1 VPEFARTTTVGQLL
15 EAKGKDLSLE
25 LLSGKKSLCR
35 EIVKASVNRPGLAL
49 DGHLENFRAEIV
61 QIIGRGEYAFCA
73 KLPPRTLKTNF
84 KKMLCTDTAV
94 PCVIVTAG
102 MKVLNGISQA
112 CKEAGVPLLT
122 TSLDTST
129 FVSELI
135 AYLDDCTSPR
145 THVHGVL
152 VKVSGL
158 GVLIRGDAGIGKS
171 ECALE
176 LIKRGHILVAD
187 DVVEIQ
193 RRRGGVLAGS
203 CPPMLQHYMEV
214 RGLGILD
221 VELLFGVGSAMDSS
235 PIEMEVNLITPADG
249 FMDRLGIEQQKTAI
263 LGTEI
268 NSLTIPV
275 TPGRNLAVLIEVA
288 ALNQRLKG
296 QGIITAQEFN
306 RKLLQ
311 RMKGQKNAAKQKR

>member
-1 VPEFARTTTVGQLL
+1 MPQFERVITVKQFF
-15 EAKGKDLSLE
+15 EDKGKDLSLE
-25 LLSGKKSLCR
+25 LISGKESLSR
-35 EIVKASVNRPGLAL
+35 EITKAGVNRPGLAL
-49 DGHLENFRAEIV
+49 DGHLENYRAEII

-73 KLPPRTLKTNF
+73 NLPTVKLKKNF
-84 KKMLCTDTAV
+84 LKMLATDSV

-102 MKVLNGISQA
+102 MRILTGIASA
-112 CKEAGVPLLT
+112 CRQRNVPLFT
-122 TSLDTST
+122 TSIDTAT

-135 AYLDDCTSPR
+135 AYLDDWLAPR
-145 THVHGVL
+145 THLHGVL
-152 VKVSGL
+152 VKVSGM

-187 DVVEIQ
+187 DVVEM
-193 RRRGGVLAGS
+193 RRMHGGRLVGS
-203 CPPMLQHYMEV
+203 CPPMLKHYMEV

-221 VELLFGVGSAMDSS
+221 IELLFGIGSSVDSTS
-235 PIEMEVNLITPADG
+235 IEMEVNLIAPNNG
-249 FMDRLGIEQQKTAI
+249 FVERLGIEQQTVDI
-263 LGTEI
+263 LGTQV

-296 QGIITAQEFN
+296 HGIITAKEFN
-306 RKLLQ
+306 KKLLAK
-311 RMKGQKNAAKQKR
+311 MKGCKNGAK

>member
-1 VPEFARTTTVGQLL
+1 VRNSHT
-15 EAKGKDLSLE
+15 
-25 LLSGKKSLCR
+25 
-35 EIVKASVNRPGLAL
+35 NAL
-49 DGHLENFRAEIV
+49 KQISRAD
-61 QIIGRGEYAFCA
+61 
-73 KLPPRTLKTNF
+73 K
-84 KKMLCTDTAV
+84 V

-102 MKVLNGISQA
+102 MKVLPAIKQA
-112 CKEAGVPLLT
+112 CQEEKVPLLT
-122 TSLDTST
+122 TSMDTSS
-129 FVSELI
+129 FISELI
-135 AYLDDCTSPR
+135 AYLDDNTSPR

-193 RRRGGVLAGS
+193 KMRGGHLVGS

-221 VELLFGVGSAMDSS
+221 IELLFGIGSSIESA
-235 PIEMEVNLITPADG
+235 PIEMEVNLIAPTG
-249 FMDRLGIEQQKTAI
+249 SIDRLGIEQQKDNI
-263 LGTEI
+263 LGVEI
-268 NSLTIPV
+268 NALTIPV

-288 ALNQRLKG
+288 ALNQRLKS
-296 QGIITAQEFN
+296 QGISSAKEFSK
-306 RKLLQ
+306 KLLKQ
-311 RMKGQKNAAKQKR
+311 MKDGKGLKNEK

>member
-1 VPEFARTTTVGQLL
+1 MPEFARTITVEQLL
-15 EAKGKDLSLE
+15 EAKGKELSLQ
-25 LLSGKKSLCR
+25 LLCGKKNLNR
-35 EIVKASVNRPGLAL
+35 EIIKATVNRPGLAL
-49 DGHLENFRAEIV
+49 DGHLENYRAEII

-73 KLPPRTLKTNF
+73 KLPYDSLKENF
-84 KKMLCTDTAV
+84 KKMVESDSV

-102 MKVLNGISQA
+102 MKVLPAIRQA
-112 CKEAGVPLLT
+112 CKENDVPLLT

-135 AYLDDCTSPR
+135 AYLDDCISPR
-145 THVHGVL
+145 THIHGVL

-187 DVVEIQ
+187 DVVEVQ
-193 RRRGGVLAGS
+193 RRRGHVLVGS

-221 VELLFGVGSAMDSS
+221 IELLFGVGSSIES
-235 PIEMEVNLITPADG
+235 TTIEMEVNLVAPTGTI
-249 FMDRLGIEQQKTAI
+249 DRVGIEQQKTTI
-263 LGTEI
+263 LGAEV

-296 QGIITAQEFN
+296 QGISSAKEFN
-306 RKLLQ
+306 KKLLDK
-311 RMKGQKNAAKQKR
+311 MKGKKNGVK

>member
-1 VPEFARTTTVGQLL
+1 VPEFSRTITVAQLL
-15 EAKGKDLSLE
+15 ETKGKDLSLE
-25 LLSGKKSLCR
+25 VFCGGRYLAR
-35 EIVKASVNRPGLAL
+35 EITRPSLNRPGLAL
-49 DGHLENFRAEIV
+49 DGHLENYRAEII

-73 KLPPRTLKTNF
+73 NLPQPKLKANF
-84 KKMLCTDTAV
+84 RKMLSPGTV

-102 MKVLNGISQA
+102 MKVLPGICAA
-112 CKEAGVPLLT
+112 CREMKVPLLS
-122 TSLDTST
+122 TSLDTAT

-135 AYLDDCTSPR
+135 AYLDDCLSPR

-158 GVLIRGDAGIGKS
+158 GILIRGDAGIGKS

-187 DVVEIQ
+187 DVVEIR
-193 RRRGGVLAGS
+193 RRRGGRLVGT
-203 CPPMLQHYMEV
+203 CPSMLKHYMEV

-221 VELLFGVGSAMDSS
+221 VEMLFGVGSSMDSS
-235 PIEMEVNLITPADG
+235 EVEMEVNLITPSDG
-249 FMDRLGIEQQKTAI
+249 FIDRLGMDQQTTHI
-263 LGTEI
+263 LGAEI
-268 NSLTIPV
+268 SSLTIPV

-296 QGIITAQEFN
+296 QGIITAKEFN
-306 RKLLQ
+306 RKLMSK
-311 RMKGQKNAAKQKR
+311 MKEKNGK

>member
-1 VPEFARTTTVGQLL
+1 MPEFARTITVEQLL
-15 EAKGKDLSLE
+15 EAKGKELSLQ
-25 LLSGKKSLCR
+25 LLCGKKNLNR
-35 EIVKASVNRPGLAL
+35 EITKATVNRPGLAL
-49 DGHLENFRAEIV
+49 DGHLENYRAEII

-73 KLPPRTLKTNF
+73 KLPYDALKENF
-84 KKMLCTDTAV
+84 KKMVESDGV

-102 MKVLNGISQA
+102 MKVLPAIRQA
-112 CKEAGVPLLT
+112 CKEKDVPLLT

-135 AYLDDCTSPR
+135 AYLDDCISPR
-145 THVHGVL
+145 THIHGVL

-158 GVLIRGDAGIGKS
+158 GVLIRGDEGIGKS

-187 DVVEIQ
+187 DVVEVQ
-193 RRRGGVLAGS
+193 RRRGHVLMGS

-221 VELLFGVGSAMDSS
+221 IELLFGVGSSIES
-235 PIEMEVNLITPADG
+235 TTIEMEVNLVAPTGTI
-249 FMDRLGIEQQKTAI
+249 DRVGIEQQKATI
-263 LGTEI
+263 LGAEV

-296 QGIITAQEFN
+296 QGISSAKEFN
-306 RKLLQ
+306 KKLLDK
-311 RMKGQKNAAKQKR
+311 MKGKKNGTK

>member
-1 VPEFARTTTVGQLL
+1 MPEFARTITVEQLL
-15 EAKGKDLSLE
+15 EAKGKELSLQ
-25 LLSGKKSLCR
+25 LLCGKKNLNR
-35 EIVKASVNRPGLAL
+35 EITKATVNRPGLAL
-49 DGHLENFRAEIV
+49 DGHLENYRAEII

-73 KLPPRTLKTNF
+73 KLPYDALKENF
-84 KKMLCTDTAV
+84 KKMVESDGV

-102 MKVLNGISQA
+102 MKVLPAIRQA
-112 CKEAGVPLLT
+112 CKEKDVPLLT

-135 AYLDDCTSPR
+135 AYLDDCISPR
-145 THVHGVL
+145 THIHGVL

-187 DVVEIQ
+187 DVVEVQ
-193 RRRGGVLAGS
+193 RRRGHVLMGS

-221 VELLFGVGSAMDSS
+221 IELLFGVGSSIES
-235 PIEMEVNLITPADG
+235 TTIEMEVNLVAPTGTI
-249 FMDRLGIEQQKTAI
+249 DRVGIEQQKATI
-263 LGTEI
+263 LGAEV

-296 QGIITAQEFN
+296 QGISSAKEFN
-306 RKLLQ
+306 KKLLDK
-311 RMKGQKNAAKQKR
+311 MKGKKNGTK

>member
-1 VPEFARTTTVGQLL
+1 MPEFARTITVGQLL
-15 EAKGKDLSLE
+15 EAKGKDLDLG
-25 LLSGKKSLCR
+25 LLSGKRNLKR
-35 EIVKASVNRPGLAL
+35 EITRASVNRPGLAL
-49 DGHLENFRAEIV
+49 DGHLENFRADIV

-73 KLPPRTLKTNF
+73 KLPTRTLKSNF
-84 KKMLCTDTAV
+84 KKMLGEDTV

-102 MKVLNGISQA
+102 MKVLPGISQA
-112 CKEAGVPLLT
+112 CKERDVPLLS
-122 TSLDTST
+122 TSMDTST

-135 AYLDDCTSPR
+135 AYLDDCISPR
-145 THVHGVL
+145 THLHGVL

-158 GVLIRGDAGIGKS
+158 GVLIRGDSGIGKS

-187 DVVEIQ
+187 DVVEVQ
-193 RRRGGVLAGS
+193 RRRGNVLVGS

-221 VELLFGVGSAMDSS
+221 VELLFGVGSSIDSTV
-235 PIEMEVNLITPADG
+235 IEMEVNLIAPTGG
-249 FMDRLGIEQQKTAI
+249 FIDRLGIEQQTTTI
-263 LGTEI
+263 LSAEI

-306 RKLLQ
+306 KKLLQ
-311 RMKGQKNAAKQKR
+311 RMKGQKNGKK

>member
-1 VPEFARTTTVGQLL
+1 MPEFARTITVEQLL
-15 EAKGKDLSLE
+15 EAKGEELSLQ
-25 LLSGKKSLCR
+25 LLCGKKKLNR
-35 EIVKASVNRPGLAL
+35 EITKATVNRPGLAL
-49 DGHLENFRAEIV
+49 DGHLENYRAEII

-73 KLPPRTLKTNF
+73 KLPYEALKENF
-84 KKMLCTDTAV
+84 KKMVESDSV

-102 MKVLNGISQA
+102 MKVLPAIRQA
-112 CKEAGVPLLT
+112 CKEKDVPLLT

-135 AYLDDCTSPR
+135 AYLDDCISPR
-145 THVHGVL
+145 THIHGVL

-187 DVVEIQ
+187 DVVEVQ
-193 RRRGGVLAGS
+193 RRRGHVLVGS

-221 VELLFGVGSAMDSS
+221 IELLFGVGSSIES
-235 PIEMEVNLITPADG
+235 TTIEMEVNLVAPTGTI
-249 FMDRLGIEQQKTAI
+249 DRVGIEQQKTTI
-263 LGTEI
+263 LGAEV

-296 QGIITAQEFN
+296 QGISSAKEFN
-306 RKLLQ
+306 KKLLDK
-311 RMKGQKNAAKQKR
+311 MKGKRNGVN

>member
-1 VPEFARTTTVGQLL
+1 MPEFARSITVAQMLGDKGQ
-15 EAKGKDLSLE
+15 ELSLE
-25 LLSGKKSLCR
+25 LLCGREYINR
-35 EIVKASVNRPGLAL
+35 EIIKPSINRPGLAL
-49 DGHLENFRAEIV
+49 DGHLENFRAEAV
-61 QIIGRGEYAFCA
+61 QIMGRGEYAFCA
-73 KLPPRTLKTNF
+73 KLTYKKLKANL
-84 KKMLCTDTAV
+84 KKMFKAGQV
-94 PCVIVTAG
+94 PCVVVTAG
-102 MKVLNGISQA
+102 MKVLPGIKQA
-112 CKEAGVPLLT
+112 CKEEKLPLLST
-122 TSLDTST
+122 CLDTAT

-135 AYLDDCTSPR
+135 AYLDDCISPR

-152 VKVSGL
+152 VKVSGM

-193 RRRGGVLAGS
+193 RRRGHSLIGS
-203 CPPMLQHYMEV
+203 CPPMLKHYMEV

-221 VELLFGVGSAMDSS
+221 IELLFGVGAAMDSTA
-235 PIEMEVNLITPADG
+235 IEMEVNLVAPTGEI
-249 FMDRLGIEQQKTAI
+249 DRLGIEQQRSNI
-263 LGTEI
+263 LGVEI

-296 QGIITAQEFN
+296 QGISSAKEFN
-306 RKLLQ
+306 KKLLEK
-311 RMKGQKNAAKQKR
+311 MKGGKNGTK

>member
-1 VPEFARTTTVGQLL
+1 VPEFARAITVGQLF
-15 EAKGKDLSLE
+15 EAKGRDFSLE
-25 LLSGKKSLCR
+25 LLSGKKSLSR
-35 EIVKASVNRPGLAL
+35 EITKAGVNRPGLAL
-49 DGHLENFRAEIV
+49 DGHLENFRAEII

-73 KLPPRTLKTNF
+73 KLPSRQLKANF
-84 KKMLCTDTAV
+84 KKMLGRDSV

-102 MKVLNGISQA
+102 MKILPGIAQA
-112 CKEAGVPLLT
+112 CKEEEVPLFT
-122 TSLDTST
+122 TSLDTAT

-135 AYLDDCTSPR
+135 AYLDDCISPR

-158 GVLIRGDAGIGKS
+158 GVLIRGDSGIGKS

-193 RRRGGVLAGS
+193 RRRGGVLLGS

-221 VELLFGVGSAMDSS
+221 IELLFGVGSAMDSS
-235 PIEMEVNLITPADG
+235 YVEMEVNLVAPANS
-249 FMDRLGIEQQKTAI
+249 FIDRLGIEQQKTTI
-263 LGTEI
+263 LGAEI

-296 QGIITAQEFN
+296 QGIITAREFN

-311 RMKGQKNAAKQKR
+311 KMKGQKNGGRQKG

>member
-1 VPEFARTTTVGQLL
+1 MPEFARSVSVAQMF
-15 EAKGKDLSLE
+15 EDKGKDLCLE
-25 LLSGKKSLCR
+25 LLCGAEYLNR
-35 EIVKASVNRPGLAL
+35 EIAKPSLNRPGLAL
-49 DGHLENFRAEIV
+49 DGHLENFRADVI
-61 QIIGRGEYAFCA
+61 QIMGRGEYAFCA
-73 KLPPRTLKTNF
+73 KLPYKKLKANL
-84 KKMLCTDTAV
+84 KKMFKSGPI

-102 MKVLNGISQA
+102 MKVLPGIKQA
-112 CKEAGVPLLT
+112 CREEKLPLFT
-122 TSLDTST
+122 TALDTAT
-129 FVSELI
+129 LVAELI
-135 AYLDDCTSPR
+135 AYLDDCISPR

-152 VKVSGL
+152 VKVSGM

-193 RRRGGVLAGS
+193 RRRGQMLIGS
-203 CPPMLQHYMEV
+203 CPAMLKHYMEV

-221 VELLFGVGSAMDSS
+221 VELLFGVGAAMDST
-235 PIEMEVNLITPADG
+235 PIEMEVNLVAPNGVI
-249 FMDRLGIEQQKTAI
+249 DRLGIEQQKNSI
-263 LGTEI
+263 LGVEV

-296 QGIITAQEFN
+296 QGISSAKEFN
-306 RKLLQ
+306 KRLLDK
-311 RMKGQKNAAKQKR
+311 MKGNKQAQ

>member
-1 VPEFARTTTVGQLL
+1 VPEFARTITVEQLL
-15 EAKGKDLSLE
+15 EAKGKELSLQ
-25 LLSGKKSLCR
+25 LLCGKKNLNR
-35 EIVKASVNRPGLAL
+35 EITKATVNRPGLAL
-49 DGHLENFRAEIV
+49 DGHLENYRAEII

-73 KLPPRTLKTNF
+73 KLPYDALKENF
-84 KKMLCTDTAV
+84 KKMVESDGV

-102 MKVLNGISQA
+102 MKVLPAIRQA
-112 CKEAGVPLLT
+112 CKEKDVPLLT

-135 AYLDDCTSPR
+135 AYLDDCISPR
-145 THVHGVL
+145 THIHGVL

-187 DVVEIQ
+187 DVVEVQ
-193 RRRGGVLAGS
+193 RRRGHVLMGS

-221 VELLFGVGSAMDSS
+221 IELLFGVGSSIES
-235 PIEMEVNLITPADG
+235 TTIEMEVNLVAPTGTI
-249 FMDRLGIEQQKTAI
+249 DRVGIEQQKATI
-263 LGTEI
+263 LGAEV

-296 QGIITAQEFN
+296 QGISSAKEFN
-306 RKLLQ
+306 KKLLDK
-311 RMKGQKNAAKQKR
+311 MKGKKNGTK

>member
-1 VPEFARTTTVGQLL
+1 MPEFARTVTVAQLI
-15 EAKGKDLSLE
+15 EAKGEELSLRI
-25 LLSGKKSLCR
+25 LCGKNNINR
-35 EIVKASVNRPGLAL
+35 EITKASVNRPGLAL
-49 DGHLENFRAEIV
+49 DGHMENYRSEII

-73 KLPPRTLKTNF
+73 KLPYDALKANF
-84 KKMLCTDTAV
+84 KKMLESDSV
-94 PCVIVTAG
+94 PCVVVTAG
-102 MKVLNGISQA
+102 MKVLPAIRQA
-112 CKEAGVPLLT
+112 CKEGNVPLFT
-122 TSLDTST
+122 TSLDTAT

-135 AYLDDCTSPR
+135 AYLDDCISPR
-145 THVHGVL
+145 THMHGVL

-187 DVVEIQ
+187 DVVEVQ
-193 RRRGGVLAGS
+193 RRRGHVLIGS

-221 VELLFGVGSAMDSS
+221 IELLFGVGSSIDSTQ
-235 PIEMEVNLITPADG
+235 IEMEVNLVAPTGTI
-249 FMDRLGIEQQKTAI
+249 DRVGIEQQKTSI
-263 LGTEI
+263 LGAEI

-296 QGIITAQEFN
+296 QGISSAKEFN
-306 RKLLQ
+306 KKLLDK
-311 RMKGQKNAAKQKR
+311 MKGKHGAK

>member
-1 VPEFARTTTVGQLL
+1 VSEFARTITVEQLI
-15 EAKGKDLSLE
+15 EAKGKDLSLM
-25 LLSGKKSLCR
+25 LLSGAQNTKR
-35 EIVKASVNRPGLAL
+35 EIIKASVNRPGLAL
-49 DGHLENFRAEIV
+49 DGHLENFRAEII

-73 KLPPRTLKTNF
+73 NLRAAVLKANF
-84 KKMLCTDTAV
+84 LKMLSADTV

-102 MKVLNGISQA
+102 MKVLPGIFAA
-112 CKEAGVPLLT
+112 CKEKGVPLLT
-122 TSLDTST
+122 TSLDTAT
-129 FVSELI
+129 FVSELV
-135 AYLDDCTSPR
+135 AYLDDCLSPR

-152 VKVSGL
+152 VKVSGM

-193 RRRGGVLAGS
+193 RKRGGILTGS
-203 CPPMLQHYMEV
+203 CPPMLKHYMEV

-221 VELLFGVGSAMDSS
+221 IELLFGVGSSLDNTTV
-235 PIEMEVNLITPADG
+235 EMEVNLVAPTGTYI
-249 FMDRLGIEQQKTAI
+249 DRLGIEQQTNTI
-263 LGTEI
+263 LGAEI
-268 NSLTIPV
+268 SSLTIPV

-306 RKLLQ
+306 KKLLE
-311 RMKGQKNAAKQKR
+311 RMKRKDGNPK

>member
-1 VPEFARTTTVGQLL
+1 MTEFERSITVAKLIQDQSKELDLEVLLGQKY
-15 EAKGKDLSLE
+15 AK
-25 LLSGKKSLCR
+25 R
-35 EIVKASVNRPGLAL
+35 EITKASVNRPGLAM
-49 DGHLENFRAEIV
+49 DGHLENFRGELI

-73 KLPPRTLKTNF
+73 KLPPKRLKANF
-84 KKMLCTDTAV
+84 KKMLRADKV

-102 MKVLNGISQA
+102 MKVLPAIKQA
-112 CKEAGVPLLT
+112 CMEEKVPLLT
-122 TSLDTST
+122 TSMDTSY

-135 AYLDDCTSPR
+135 AYLDENTSPR

-158 GVLIRGDAGIGKS
+158 GVLIKGDAGIGKS

-193 RRRGGVLAGS
+193 KMRGGHLIGS

-214 RGLGILD
+214 RGLGIID
-221 VELLFGVGSAMDSS
+221 VELLFGVGSS
-235 PIEMEVNLITPADG
+235 IESAPVEMVVNLIAPTG
-249 FMDRLGIEQQKTAI
+249 EIDRLGIEQERTSI
-263 LGTEI
+263 LGKEV
-268 NSLTIPV
+268 NALTIPV

-288 ALNQRLKG
+288 ALNQRLKS
-296 QGIITAQEFN
+296 QGISSAKEFS
-306 RKLLQ
+306 KKILQ
-311 RMKGQKNAAKQKR
+311 QMKEGKAKNGK

>member
-1 VPEFARTTTVGQLL
+1 MPEFARTITVEQML
-15 EAKGKDLSLE
+15 EAKGKELSLQ
-25 LLSGKKSLCR
+25 LLCGKKNLNR
-35 EIVKASVNRPGLAL
+35 EITKATVNRPGLAL
-49 DGHLENFRAEIV
+49 DGHLENYRAEII

-73 KLPPRTLKTNF
+73 KLPYDALKENF
-84 KKMLCTDTAV
+84 KKMVESDGV

-102 MKVLNGISQA
+102 MKVLPAIRQA
-112 CKEAGVPLLT
+112 CKEKDVPLLT

-135 AYLDDCTSPR
+135 AYLDDCISPR
-145 THVHGVL
+145 THIHGVL

-187 DVVEIQ
+187 DVVEVQ
-193 RRRGGVLAGS
+193 RRRGHVLMGS

-221 VELLFGVGSAMDSS
+221 IELLFGVGSSIES
-235 PIEMEVNLITPADG
+235 TTIEMEVNLVAPTGTI
-249 FMDRLGIEQQKTAI
+249 DRVGIEQQKATI
-263 LGTEI
+263 LGAEV

-296 QGIITAQEFN
+296 QGISSAKEFN
-306 RKLLQ
+306 KKLLDK
-311 RMKGQKNAAKQKR
+311 MKGKKNGTK